1 MEELFLRYACQDD
14 AIFLFNLANDKESRE
29 NSFNTHEISYKEHMA
44 WLEEMLRSEM
54 CRQYIM
60 MDGTLPVGQGRLEMN
75 GNACRISY
83 SIIPERRGYGY
94 GERLIFLLGNAFLRD
109 FPECNYCYG
118 ETLKR
123 NVASQKIF
131 EKLGYSAEEK
141 EDIFVYRKYV
151 ESYKMISD
159 IDDVN
164 KGGVLLLSNNRNA
177 YYLYDRLKEQG
188 EQVFFYS
195 GKLTEAQVLFLSP
208 SLVVSYNYGYL
219 IPEGIIQLLEGRIVN
234 LHISYLPWN
243 KGSDPNFWSFIDD
256 TPKGV
261 TIHQLSAALDQ
272 GDILL
277 QEEVFFNEKE
287 DTFKSAYEAL
297 NKEIVDLF
305 IKHFN
310 EIINQKIVPHPQQG
324 TGTYHKRK
332 DLVEFMGGGT
342 VDWNEIIYGFKQ
354 RML

>member
-1 MEELFLRYACQDD
+1 M
-14 AIFLFNLANDKESRE
+14 
-29 NSFNTHEISYKEHMA
+29 
-44 WLEEMLRSEM
+44 
-54 CRQYIM
+54 
-60 MDGTLPVGQGRLEMN
+60 
-75 GNACRISY
+75 
-83 SIIPERRGYGY
+83 
-94 GERLIFLLGNAFLRD
+94 
-109 FPECNYCYG
+109 
-118 ETLKR
+118 
-123 NVASQKIF
+123 
-131 EKLGYSAEEK
+131 
-141 EDIFVYRKYV
+141 
-151 ESYKMISD
+151 
-159 IDDVN
+159 
-164 KGGVLLLSNNRNA
+164 
-177 YYLYDRLKEQG
+177 
-188 EQVFFYS
+188 
-195 GKLTEAQVLFLSP
+195 FLSP